1 MKKPGSALADPL
13 FHPTKEFL
21 ANPYPVF
28 AQLRA
33 EAPVMWSERGKYW
46 LVSRYEEVNA
56 ILRDLHY
63 EKGFQRWKTVNP
75 LVKLIPQL
83 AEQLNFRGKSM
94 LNMNPP
100 DHTRLRAL
108 VNKAFTPAMVSGMVS
123 HIEEIAGD
131 LLDKVQAKGEMDLIA
146 DFAFILPVTVIAEM
160 LGIPGADRNHFR
172 DWSHALTEALEPG
185 AAIPKLLKAAQANK
199 ELQGYLK
206 PLVEDRRKNPRSD
219 LISALVQAEE
229 EGNKLTEEELMAN
242 LVLLLVAGHETT
254 VNLIGN
260 SAIALLRNPEQMEL
274 LKARAELMDS
284 AVDEFLR
291 YDSPVQLIRRNAGC
305 DLELAGHKIAEDDT
319 IMLLPGSANHDLA
332 QFEKPEIL
340 DITRQN
346 NKYLSFG
353 TGIHHCLG
361 SVLAKAEGK
370 IALTALLTRMPNLK
384 LKGDKLEYRLPFAL
398 RGVKEL
404 PVTF

>member
-33 EAPVMWSERGKYW
+33 EAPVMWSEKGKYW

-206 PLVEDRRKNPRSD
+206 PLVEDRRKNPKSD

-319 IMLLPGSANHDLA
+319 IMLLPGSANHDPA

>member
-13 FHPTKEFL
+13 FHPSKEFL

-33 EAPVMWSERGKYW
+33 EAPVMWSEKGKYW

-123 HIEEIAGD
+123 HIEEIASD

-206 PLVEDRRKNPRSD
+206 PLVEDRRKNPKSD

-319 IMLLPGSANHDLA
+319 IMLLPGSANHDPA
-332 QFEKPEIL
+332 QFERPEIL

-370 IALTALLTRMPNLK
+370 IALTALLTRMPDLK
-384 LKGDKLEYRLPFAL
+384 LKSDKLEYRLPFAL